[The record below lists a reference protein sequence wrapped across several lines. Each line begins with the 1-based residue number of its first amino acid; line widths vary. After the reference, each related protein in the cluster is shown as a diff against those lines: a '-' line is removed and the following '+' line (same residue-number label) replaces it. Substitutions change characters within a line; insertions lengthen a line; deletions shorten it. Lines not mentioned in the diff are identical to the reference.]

1 MLRRL
6 AFVCSLVLAVTALS
20 QTKLTVIADI
30 ENANP
35 RLAITSYSGPAGM
48 RTLLTNVLKRSDWFN
63 LATTAAKAHYRVDAR
78 YTAGTPASLQLRVAP
93 RKGRGFILTQPAA
106 PGLPAEDV
114 VYRAV
119 DAMIKK
125 LFGVPGPCSAPI
137 AFAMGAP
144 GNLKEVFTCRFDGS
158 NMQRLTNNNSI
169 STEPSWGPGNQRLV
183 YTAYS
188 GNATSVVMVDMLRK
202 RQRRLSRFRG
212 LNAGADLS
220 PNGQWAAL
228 SLSRDQRIDL
238 YLLVV
243 ASGKIKRLTQDSH
256 VESSPCWSPSGSEIC
271 YVSDRAGKPRL
282 CIVSANGGKGRLLD
296 TGSRAETVSPDWS
309 PVSNKICFSRRMGG
323 QYAIGVLD
331 MKTRKSKILTRV
343 AGDWES
349 PSWSPDGRHIVCSR
363 RLGANSSLYMV
374 DSHQGTFMPITRG
387 GDHSLP
393 SWGHS
398 R

>member
-1 MLRRL
+1 MLRRFAL
-6 AFVCSLVLAVTALS
+6 ACSLASAVTVLAQTTGTVTAPI
-20 QTKLTVIADI
+20 V
-30 ENANP
+30 NANP
-35 RLAITSYSGPAGM
+35 RLAITSFSGPADM
-48 RTLLTNVLKRSDWFN
+48 RALLTGVLKRCDWFN
-63 LATTAAKAHYRVDAR
+63 LNTTAAKARYRVDAR
-78 YTAGTPASLQLRVAP
+78 YTAGAPATLRLQVTSD
-93 RKGRGFILTQPAA
+93 KGGGFILTQPAA
-106 PGLPAEDV
+106 PGRPAEDV
-114 VYRAV
+114 VYRGV

-125 LFGVPGPCSAPI
+125 LFGAPGPCSAPI

-169 STEPSWGPGNQRLV
+169 STEPSWGPGNQKLV

-220 PNGQWAAL
+220 PDGRWAAL

-238 YLLVV
+238 YLMVV

-256 VESSPCWSPSGSEIC
+256 VESSPCWSPSGSQIC
-271 YVSDRAGKPRL
+271 YVSNRAGKPRL
-282 CIVSANGGKGRLLD
+282 YIVSANGGKGRLLD

-331 MKTRKSKILTRV
+331 MKTRKSRILTRI

-349 PSWSPDGRHIVCSR
+349 PAWSPDGRHIVCSR
-363 RLGANSSLYMV
+363 RLGGVSSLYMV
-374 DSHQGTFMPITRG
+374 DSLQGTSMPITRG